1 MNDDPLL
8 AHVRAFIRNHLP
20 AGAPLCVALSGGQ
33 DSMVLLDALA
43 RLREMLATPL
53 SALHVDHGLSPNAPA
68 WAAFCARQCE
78 SRGVALRIE
87 RVNVGST
94 HGRGLEAAARTA
106 RYAAFARQPVDYL
119 ALAHHRQDQAETLLL
134 RLLRGAG
141 VRGLAAMRAV
151 RELTLPE
158 ADTARRIILLRPMIE
173 IDKAILQDYAVR
185 HGVPWCTDESNSNTD
200 LDRNFLREE
209 ILPRLAAR
217 FPHYAVTFARAAQNL
232 AQANELI
239 DEFTAFDRGVCENAG
254 RLRLDALRALTP
266 ARAANAVRGFVREYA
281 GVALTAAQTDEL
293 LRQLGLAGREHADD
307 AQTQFHVGGA
317 VLRVRRGEAQI
328 EMADAEANAASGL
341 LVPWRG
347 EAVLALPAPYGSV
360 AFTRERGV
368 GVSAAKLGAAQVTL
382 RSRRGGERLRPA
394 LKRPTRT
401 LKNLLQESNIP
412 AWQRKRLPLLFCGDE
427 LVCVPGLA
435 IAAEYQAQP
444 GEESIVVVWQQHG
457 ARQRA

>member
-8 AHVRAFIRNHLP
+8 AHLRAFVRVHLP

-33 DSMVLLDALA
+33 DSMVLLDVLA
-43 RLREMLATPL
+43 RLRETLALPL
-53 SALHVDHGLSPNAPA
+53 SAVHVNHGLSPNAPA
-68 WAAFCARQCE
+68 WAAFCAQQCE
-78 SRGVALRIE
+78 MRGVALRIE
-87 RVNVGST
+87 RVSVGST
-94 HGRGLEAAARTA
+94 RGRGLEAAARGA

-141 VRGLAAMRAV
+141 VRGLAGMRPV

-158 ADTARRIILLRPMIE
+158 PNTSHRMLLFRPLLE
-173 IDKAILQDYAVR
+173 IDKAILQDYAIR
-185 HGVPWCTDESNSNTD
+185 HGVQWCTDESNSNTD

-209 ILPRLAAR
+209 ILPRLAVR
-217 FPHYAVTFARAAQNL
+217 FPHYAVTFGRAAQNL

-239 DEFTAFDRGVCENAG
+239 GEFTAFDRGVCESAG

-266 ARAANAVRGFVREYA
+266 ARAANAVRGFVHEHA

-293 LRQLGLAGREHADD
+293 MRQLGLAGREHANG
-307 AQTQFHVGGA
+307 AQMEFHVGGA
-317 VLRVRRGEAQI
+317 VLRVRRGEVQI
-328 EMADAEANAASGL
+328 ETADAENNGASGL
-341 LVPWRG
+341 LVPWRS
-347 EAVLALPAPYGSV
+347 EAVLELPAPYGSV
-360 AFTRERGV
+360 TFTRERGV

-401 LKNLLQESNIP
+401 LKNLLQESQMP

-435 IAAEYQAQP
+435 IAAEFQAQP
-444 GEESIVVVWQQHG
+444 GEEGIVVVWQQHV